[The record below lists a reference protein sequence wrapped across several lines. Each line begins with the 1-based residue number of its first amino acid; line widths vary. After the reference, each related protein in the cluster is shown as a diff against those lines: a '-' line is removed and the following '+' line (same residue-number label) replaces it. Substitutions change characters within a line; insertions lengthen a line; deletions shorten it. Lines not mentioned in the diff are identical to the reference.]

1 MRDVEDFLAGF
12 RRFQAR
18 FFGGDRELYEELRH
32 GQRPHALVIAC
43 CDSRVDPAHLLD
55 ARPGDLFVVR
65 NVANL
70 VPPYESDGATHGV
83 SAALE
88 FAVCSLGVAH
98 ICVLGHGQ
106 CGGVRALIEG
116 AQGEFLPRWVAIAQE
131 ARDEVLARLPGK
143 PLELQARACEQASL
157 LLSLRNLLTFP
168 WVAER
173 VEAGTLVLH
182 GWYFDL
188 ERGRLLGYDAVTGRF
203 IPLA

>member
-1 MRDVEDFLAGF
+1 VRDVEDFLAGF

-88 FAVCSLGVAH
+88 FAVRTLGVSH

-116 AQGEFLPRWVAIAQE
+116 AQGEFLPRWVAIARE

-143 PLELQARACEQASL
+143 PLDLQARACEQASL

-173 VEAGTLVLH
+173 VEAGTLALH

-188 ERGRLLGYDAVTGRF
+188 ERGGLLGYDAATGRF

>member
-12 RRFQAR
+12 RRFQVR
-18 FFGGDRELYEELRH
+18 FFGGDRELYAELRH

-116 AQGEFLPRWVAIAQE
+116 AQGEFLPRWVAIARE

-173 VEAGTLVLH
+173 VEAGTLALH

-188 ERGRLLGYDAVTGRF
+188 ERGRLLGYDAATGRF

>member
-1 MRDVEDFLAGF
+1 VRDVEVFLAGF

-88 FAVCSLGVAH
+88 FAVRSLGVAH

-106 CGGVRALIEG
+106 CGGVRALLEG

-143 PLELQARACEQASL
+143 SLEMQARACEQASL

-173 VEAGTLVLH
+173 VEAGTLALH

-188 ERGRLLGYDAVTGRF
+188 ERGRLLGYDAATGRF

>member
-12 RRFQAR
+12 RRFQTR
-18 FFGGDRELYEELRH
+18 FFGGDRELYEELRL
-32 GQRPHALVIAC
+32 GQRPQALVIAC
-43 CDSRVDPAHLLD
+43 CDARVDPAHLLD
-55 ARPGDLFVVR
+55 ARPGDLFVLR

-88 FAVCSLGVAH
+88 FAVRSLAVAH
-98 ICVLGHGQ
+98 VCVLGHGQ
-106 CGGVRALIEG
+106 CGGVRALLEG
-116 AQGEFLPRWVAIAQE
+116 AQGEFLPRWVEIARE

-143 PLELQARACEQASL
+143 SLEMQARACEQASL

-173 VEAGTLVLH
+173 VEAGTLALH

-188 ERGRLLGYDAVTGRF
+188 ERGRLLGYDAATGRF

>member
-1 MRDVEDFLAGF
+1 
-12 RRFQAR
+12 
-18 FFGGDRELYEELRH
+18 
-32 GQRPHALVIAC
+32 
-43 CDSRVDPAHLLD
+43 
-55 ARPGDLFVVR
+55 
-65 NVANL
+65 
-70 VPPYESDGATHGV
+70 V

-88 FAVCSLGVAH
+88 FAVRSLGVAH

-106 CGGVRALIEG
+106 CGGVRALLEG
-116 AQGEFLPRWVAIAQE
+116 AQGEFLPRWVAIARE

-143 PLELQARACEQASL
+143 SLELQARACEQAAL

-173 VEAGTLVLH
+173 VEAGTLALH

-188 ERGRLLGYDAVTGRF
+188 EHGRLLGYDAATGRF